1 MKDPQLGKVVRG
13 VWRYHA
19 TKLLGA
25 LSVIIPGLMAIDNL
39 IPKDDQK
46 YWFAA
51 NVIVGAFTVRRGFE
65 NSKRMK

>member
-1 MKDPQLGKVVRG
+1 MKQPPLGRAVSG
-13 VWRYHA
+13 TWRYHG
-19 TKLLGA
+19 TKLLGS

-39 IPKDDQK
+39 IPKQDQK